1 MWFSFFPQ
9 VIREFLIELGELDYI
24 MENMNLIL
32 TDIIITLLW
41 QIRTIITIRTVIY
54 WYRSEQIT
62 IDILILQM
70 VKVVY
75 FLSVL
80 PMKFYSAAL
89 LSHIIVGIII
99 VFMGT
104 LFLHEV
110 GIHPML
116 TTSTAVS

>member
-1 MWFSFFPQ
+1 MTKHLSA
-9 VIREFLIELGELDYI
+9 LIVY
-24 MENMNLIL
+24 
-32 TDIIITLLW
+32 IIILRWLIQT
-41 QIRTIITIRTVIY
+41 RTIIQTAIY
-54 WYRSEQIT
+54 LYQSEQ
-62 IDILILQM
+62 DQRDMLILQM